1 MKWIK
6 LFESFTNKDKIK
18 AVSKMFTEFLGLRFM
33 KSLNLNLKN
42 FKIESENLTFYYVR
56 KKLIAFK
63 KLNTAYISNDF
74 KIFIGTDL
82 RVYLYKNY
90 GIKYTPFEMIFEN
103 IFKAY
108 FKVAEVKITNTA
120 FIQKIYNENIDKANI
135 QPPVSKL
142 SFTDKLIQWLDS
154 GKETTK
160 DEFMRSIGYL
170 KVKDLFTQEFVIPK
184 NYYHGQLS
192 EYFNTL
198 GTRGLIK
205 FVRRGKDSI
214 IVKGDNF
221 EELKAKRKK
230 NI

>member
-18 AVSKMFTEFLGLRFM
+18 AVNKMFTEFLGLRFM

-42 FKIESENLTFYYVR
+42 FKTESENLTFYYVGE
-56 KKLIAFK
+56 KLIAFEN
-63 KLNTAYISNDF
+63 LNTAYVSNDF
-74 KIFIGTDL
+74 KLFIQT
-82 RVYLYKNY
+82 YLHENY
-90 GIKYTPFEMIFEN
+90 RRLYNPFEMIFEN
-103 IFKAY
+103 IFKEY